1 MCILCVVP
9 RWSRRIA
16 TLLPWLLIPVL
27 FFWGMSPFLPPG
39 LRFEIT
45 SPRIACL
52 CILVVTL
59 IWYKGVVPMLNYWQ
73 ACRTARE
80 QERQRALAIKM
91 QQLLKTATRRCRN
104 CHTTYRD
111 QNPAG
116 GRFMCSYCG
125 HVSKRPVLDLP
136 RSVGSSWFSKFMGN
150 YRWLWSQDSQ
160 AQRNINV
167 RWLCR
172 LIFRHRSRED
182 GSNTDRKGVLYRR
195 GDNGGNLQENRCE
208 KMKRKAEEKRQAKL
222 EREML
227 EEEERKQRE
236 EVAKLVEER
245 RKLRDENVKTERE
258 TSNSS
263 VPDGERDNRK
273 QADKKRDERRKDK
286 DRGSSKSNS
295 DVEDLEKRASRATER
310 KHEFHKKT
318 DNERQ
323 DSMGSTTLI
332 SKSHTMEASHGNKV
346 TASKTKYS
354 SHITGNSPSSA
365 RSFGSSI
372 LFGRN
377 MQNPTSSVTKPIK
390 QVAGFM
396 NPSSKN
402 ARDFQGAGDVI
413 VNAMSSGNSG
423 VTKSNLNQP
432 MNSYVQPRQSTLKK
446 PWHQLFTHSAPVST
460 NSESTNLIC
469 QNNHGQVEA
478 QNMDLKDQTLIP
490 NSSYDNSVN
499 FVQPLPFNSMTSP
512 NGVFNSTLF
521 TNIKDSAQS
530 FISDEAEI
538 YEDPCYVPDMISLL
552 GPVSEELDNFP
563 LDARSNFL
571 DDNMAEPHVLKN
583 AFASVNISKPS
594 PIECP
599 ISRFQNSEEKQN
611 AFGPVS
617 CTLKYQEPLM
627 VNVDESQ
634 GMWQMW
640 ETPHSQ
646 NTMGLLGGPSSW
658 LLAMGQQNLKQDD
671 IPNPLLN
678 NTLLSQ
684 SMKVN
689 PALLRTKPPLPVH
702 DGVLQNEIT
711 YGAYSAGMNGSNSW
725 IKTPPLQSLPSDGV
739 NLFLPPNLIDNMQ
752 HVDTTEVSP
761 NKSGSD
767 YSILSSVDWVR
778 PHPVGT
784 KEWPHSQKSEISHL
798 GKANTESQPSFR
810 LKETLYTV
818 NETMFPNAYD
828 LTSHEDI

>member
-80 QERQRALAIKM
+80 QERQRKLAIKM
-91 QQLLKTATRRCRN
+91 QKLLKTATRRCRN

-125 HVSKRPVLDLP
+125 QVSKRPVLDLP

-208 KMKRKAEEKRQAKL
+208 KMRRKAEEKRQAKL
-222 EREML
+222 EKEML

-245 RKLRDENVKTERE
+245 RKLRDEHVKAESE
-258 TSNSS
+258 TSNGS

-273 QADKKRDERRKDK
+273 RADKKRDERRKDK

-310 KHEFHKKT
+310 KHEFHKKI

-323 DSMGSTTLI
+323 DAMGSTTVI

-346 TASKTKYS
+346 TASKTKYF
-354 SHITGNSPSSA
+354 SHITGNSPSSS

-377 MQNPTSSVTKPIK
+377 LQNPTSSVTKPIK

-396 NPSSKN
+396 SPSKN

-432 MNSYVQPRQSTLKK
+432 TNSYVQPRQSTLKK

-460 NSESTNLIC
+460 NSDSNNLIC
-469 QNNHGQVEA
+469 HNNHGQVEA
-478 QNMDLKDQTLIP
+478 QVMDLKDQMLIP

-512 NGVFNSTLF
+512 NGVFSSSLF
-521 TNIKDSAQS
+521 TSIKDSAQS
-530 FISDEAEI
+530 CISDEAEI

-563 LDARSNFL
+563 LDARSSFL

-583 AFASVNISKPS
+583 ASASGNIAKPA

-599 ISRFQNSEEKQN
+599 ISRFQNSEEKQT
-611 AFGPVS
+611 AVGPVS
-617 CTLKYQEPLM
+617 STLKYQEPLM
-627 VNVDESQ
+627 MNVNESQ

-640 ETPHSQ
+640 ETPRSQ

-658 LLAMGQQNLKQDD
+658 LLAMGQQSSKQDD

-684 SMKVN
+684 SMKGN
-689 PALLRTKPPLPVH
+689 PALLRTKPLLPVH

-711 YGAYSAGMNGSNSW
+711 HGAYSAGMNGSNPW
-725 IKTPPLQSLPSDGV
+725 MQTPPLQSLPSDGV

-761 NKSGSD
+761 NKSGPD
-767 YSILSSVDWVR
+767 YSILSSVDWMR
-778 PHPVGT
+778 PPPVGT
-784 KEWPHSQKSEISHL
+784 KEWPHSQKNEISHL
-798 GKANTESQPSFR
+798 GKANTESESS
-810 LKETLYTV
+810 LYTL